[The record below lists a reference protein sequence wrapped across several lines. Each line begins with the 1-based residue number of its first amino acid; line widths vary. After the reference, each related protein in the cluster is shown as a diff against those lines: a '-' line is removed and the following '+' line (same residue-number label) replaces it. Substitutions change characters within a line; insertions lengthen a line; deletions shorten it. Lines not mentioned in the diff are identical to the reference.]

1 MSGQQHPRHHG
12 TPSDDDAPRTRSALP
27 EALQRLIMRELPPP
41 PISLPEDP
49 PQALQT
55 SSTRSS
61 TSLPPL
67 SYMFS
72 ISHPR
77 PQPLPSD
84 SDSRVPAIE
93 RVPSNR
99 SHPTAYPFED
109 VDERELSRLTQR
121 ERIEHTS
128 PSEVWSTYG
137 RDETIRPSASRS
149 QTHTQMPSESA
160 SSSTRSVRQP
170 PSHLHPL
177 LTSQVPARSHSTD
190 YYTDSSNASA
200 ASSGGRPPQSTTSS
214 GSSHRSV
221 RAEEWARARRPDS
234 VGLDS
239 NSRIGYQSHASS
251 SRSLLSYHYGSPR
264 RPEQTEIV
272 ERRLVRPRISAT
284 RGTFRESP
292 GQERRES
299 NIGHRSRQHS
309 TSSASTSARDRS
321 SSPAGLRTP
330 SAGRPF
336 HPISDQRSEH
346 PRRRHC
352 TSIVALTYS
361 LRLTLHPSTNRKIG

>member
-12 TPSDDDAPRTRSALP
+12 TPSNDDAPRTRSALP
-27 EALQRLIMRELPPP
+27 EALQRLIVHDSSAP
-41 PISLPEDP
+41 PEDP
-49 PQALQT
+49 LQVLQT
-55 SSTRSS
+55 SSTRSL

-67 SYMFS
+67 STMRLPR
-72 ISHPR
+72 HPH
-77 PQPLPSD
+77 PQPLPSG
-84 SDSRVPAIE
+84 SDSSVPAIE
-93 RVPSNR
+93 RGPSNR
-99 SHPTAYPFED
+99 PHPPAYHFED
-109 VDERELSRLTQR
+109 VNERELSRLPQR
-121 ERIEHTS
+121 ESIEHTS
-128 PSEVWSTYG
+128 TSQMWSAYG

-149 QTHTQMPSESA
+149 QTHPQMPSEFA

-170 PSHLHPL
+170 PSHLHHL

-200 ASSGGRPPQSTTSS
+200 ASSGGRPPQSTASS

-239 NSRIGYQSHASS
+239 NSRIGDQSHASS
-251 SRSLLSYHYGSPR
+251 SRTLLSYHYGSPR

-272 ERRLVRPRISAT
+272 EQRLVRPRISAT

-299 NIGHRSRQHS
+299 NVGHRSRQHS

-321 SSPAGLRTP
+321 SSPAGFRTP
-330 SAGRPF
+330 SAGRPY
-336 HPISDQRSEH
+336 HPISDQRSER
-346 PRRRHC
+346 PRPRHC

-361 LRLTLHPSTNRKIG
+361 LRLTSHPSTNRKSG